1 MKAMISAMTVAMA
14 VVGGSAAFAAEP
26 TATNEATVTSES
38 TATTTD
44 TTADPAHHESV
55 GTGAEAY
62 CYWETYC
69 NVYGYCW
76 TNWVCF

>member
-1 MKAMISAMTVAMA
+1 MKAMISAMAMA
-14 VVGGSAAFAAEP
+14 MVVVGGSAALAAEP
-26 TATNEATVTSES
+26 TAQEPTAQETAQESGATQ
-38 TATTTD
+38 
-44 TTADPAHHESV
+44 DPNGPSV

>member
-26 TATNEATVTSES
+26 TETTATES
-38 TATTTD
+38 TATESGSPETN
-44 TTADPAHHESV
+44 APQHESL